1 MKKAFIYCR
10 VSTDKQETERQIKDL
25 TNYCLNNGFEI
36 VGKLEEEIS
45 ATKSIKAR
53 EHLIKLVQDSKAD
66 YFIAQDISRFSRNVK
81 VGLELKDRLHQF
93 GVCLIFTQT
102 GLHSLNEDKTEND
115 VARMLFTMLM
125 SVYEME
131 NSTKKSQIRNGLKN
145 ARSKGVVLGRPIGTK
160 VNLIIKYKKVVK
172 SLQEGNSIIKTSKI
186 CFERKSAKSLVQRVR
201 MQMIEEGLL

>member
-25 TNYCLNNGFEI
+25 KQYCLNNEFEI
-36 VGKLEEEIS
+36 VGVLEEEIS

-53 EHLIKLVQDSKAD
+53 EHLIQLVKDSKAD

-102 GLHSLNEDKTEND
+102 SLKSLNEDKTEND

-131 NSTKKSQIRNGLKN
+131 NSTKKAQIRNGLKN
-145 ARSKGVVLGRPIGTK
+145 ARSRGIILGRPIGTFTDLK
-160 VNLIIKYKKVVK
+160 VKYKNVVRE
-172 SLQEGNSIIKTSKI
+172 LNNGMSIRKTAKI
-186 CFERKSAKSLVQRVR
+186 CEVAPSLVQRVKK
-201 MQMIEEGLL
+201 QMA

>member
-10 VSTDKQETERQIKDL
+10 VSTDKQETERQIEDL
-25 TNYCLNNGFEI
+25 KNYCLVNGFEI
-36 VGKLEEEIS
+36 VGMLEEEIS

-53 EHLIKLVQDSKAD
+53 EHLIQLVKDSKAD

-81 VGLELKDRLHQF
+81 VGLELKDRMHEF

-102 GLHSLNEDKTEND
+102 GLKSLNEDKTEND

-131 NSTKKSQIRNGLKN
+131 NSTRKAQIRNGLNN
-145 ARSKGVVLGRPIGTK
+145 AKRRGIILGRPIGTK
-160 VNLIIKYKKVVK
+160 INLLIKYKNVVK
-172 SLQEGNSIIKTSKI
+172 ELNNGSSVRRT
-186 CFERKSAKSLVQRVR
+186 AKQCLVAPSLVQRVKK
-201 MQMIEEGLL
+201 QMEVQIQ